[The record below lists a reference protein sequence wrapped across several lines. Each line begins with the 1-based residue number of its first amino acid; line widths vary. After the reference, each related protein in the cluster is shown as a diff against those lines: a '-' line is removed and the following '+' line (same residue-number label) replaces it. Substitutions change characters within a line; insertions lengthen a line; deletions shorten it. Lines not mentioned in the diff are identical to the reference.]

1 MHKIIQYKNMNFKI
15 TTIAISIGIAITS
28 SIFAQT
34 ELIEKVEKKEGQI
47 VIPYEKYLLPNGLT
61 LLIHEDH
68 SDPICHVDVTYHAG
82 SAREEIGRSGFA
94 HFFEHMMFQGS
105 DHVGD
110 DQHFKI
116 VSAAGGTLNGTTNT
130 DRTNY
135 FETLPS
141 NQLEVAL
148 WLEADR
154 MGFLLDAVTQKKFE
168 IQRATVKNERGQSYD
183 NRPYGLV
190 YEKVGRALYPYG
202 HPYSWSTIGDL
213 VDLDRVSVDDLK
225 SFFMRWYGTNN
236 ATLTVAGDVTP
247 AQVIPLVEKYFGN
260 LLQCP
265 KVTNQAKDGVVIDK
279 DRYISYEDNVKQ
291 PLLNMVWTSVAS
303 GNADEAAVDAFCYVF
318 GGDKSST
325 MYQNFIKTQKA
336 TEAGSSQ
343 NNRELGGMIWME
355 VKAMPD
361 TKLAD
366 IEKQV
371 RMDIA
376 AFEKSGITDAQLQ
389 QYKNYIEAVLIQSLS
404 TVNGK
409 ASQLASSQTF
419 YGTPNHL
426 QDYLASLK
434 NLTKEDVMRA
444 YNTYIKNKSCVIL
457 SVVPKGI
464 KELIAHE
471 DNFTPKA
478 TNPADADHKE
488 YQGLTYVKAKDTF
501 DRSKQPT
508 PGANPKLKVPELYTE
523 NYSNGLKLMGTVSN
537 EIPTVN
543 IQIAVS
549 CGHRFEERN
558 KAGISNI
565 MCALLDESTDKYTSE
580 AISDELTRLGSNIDI
595 IPGSLEVLINISTL
609 TKNIDATLKLVEEK
623 MFHSKFDK
631 EDFER
636 IKNEQMQAINDQ
648 STKPTVIANNVYAKL
663 LYGDNS
669 IMSIPQIGTSK
680 SVESITLDDV
690 KAFYKSYFSPNI
702 ATTVVVGDVTKDAI
716 LPKLNFLKTW
726 VSTNAILPKDEAT
739 NNIEKTKIFL
749 VNKDKAAQTEIR
761 IGYLAMPYDATGD
774 YFKSGIM
781 NFMLGGAFNSHINMN
796 LREEKGWTYGARS
809 NFNGTKYIGSFTAA
823 AGVKADKS
831 DSSVVEFIKEIR
843 NYSSKG
849 ITAEELAFTKSS
861 LSQAEAL
868 KYESPFAKASFLKRM
883 LDYNLKPD
891 FVEKQADIFKNIT
904 KEEIDK
910 LAASKLPL
918 DKMIITVC
926 GDKEKIQEGLSKLGY
941 EIVEVDSN
949 GNLVDASKNN
959 KPLYPEKK

>member
-1 MHKIIQYKNMNFKI
+1 MQLNLK
-15 TTIAISIGIAITS
+15 TLAISLSVAISATT
-28 SIFAQT
+28 FAQT
-34 ELIEKVEKKEGQI
+34 KLIEKVEKKEGQI
-47 VIPYEKYLLPNGLT
+47 VIPYEKYQLPNGLT

-68 SDPICHVDVTYHAG
+68 SDPICHVDVTYHVG

-168 IQRATVKNERGQSYD
+168 IQRATVKNERGQNYD

-202 HPYSWSTIGDL
+202 HPYAWSTIGDL
-213 VDLDRVSVDDLK
+213 VDLDRVSVEDLK

-247 AQVIPLVEKYFGN
+247 AQVIPLVEKYFGTLN
-260 LLQCP
+260 QCP
-265 KVTNQAKDGVVIDK
+265 KVTNQSKDIVVVDK
-279 DRYISYEDNVKQ
+279 DRYVSYEDNIKQ
-291 PLLNMVWTSVAS
+291 PMLSLVWPSVAS
-303 GNADEAAVDAFCYVF
+303 GHTDEAAVDAFCYVF

-336 TEAGSSQ
+336 TEAEASQ
-343 NNRELGGMIWME
+343 NNRELAGMIWME

-361 TKLAD
+361 AKLAD
-366 IEKQV
+366 IEKQLRTDV
-371 RMDIA
+371 A
-376 AFEKSGITDAQLQ
+376 AFEKIGITDAQLQ
-389 QYKNYIEAVLIQSLS
+389 QYKNYIEATIIQSLS
-404 TVNGK
+404 TVSGK

-426 QDYLASLK
+426 ADYLESLK
-434 NLTKEDVMRA
+434 KLTKEDVMRA
-444 YNTYIKNKSCVIL
+444 YNTYVKNKPCVIL
-457 SVVPKGI
+457 SVVPKG
-464 KELIAHE
+464 KSDLAAAK

-488 YQGLTYVKAKDTF
+488 YQGLTYVKAKDNF

-508 PGANPKLKVPELYTE
+508 PGPNPKLIVPALYSE
-523 NYSNGLKLMGTVSN
+523 NFSNGLKLMGTVSN

-549 CGHRFEERN
+549 CGHRFEERT
-558 KAGISNI
+558 KAGMAN
-565 MCALLDESTDKYTSE
+565 MMAALLDEATEKFTSE

-595 IPGSLEVLINISTL
+595 IPGQLEVLINISTL
-609 TKNIDATLKLVEEK
+609 TKNLDATLMLVEEK

-636 IKNEQMQAINDQ
+636 IKNEQLQAINEQ
-648 STKPTVIANNVYAKL
+648 STKPPVIANNVYAKL
-663 LYGDNS
+663 IYGENS
-669 IMSIPQIGTSK
+669 IMSMPQIGTAK
-680 SVESITLDDV
+680 SVEAITLDDV
-690 KAFYKSYFSPNI
+690 KAFYKRYFSPNL
-702 ATTVVVGDVTKDAI
+702 ATAVIVGDVSKDAI
-716 LPKLNFLKTW
+716 LPKLAFLKNW
-726 VSTNAILPKDEAT
+726 VSTNAVLPKDEAIT
-739 NNIEKTKIFL
+739 GTEKTKIFL
-749 VNKDKAAQTEIR
+749 VNKDKAAQSEIR
-761 IGYLAMPYDATGD
+761 IGYMAMPFDATGD

-796 LREEKGWTYGARS
+796 LREDKGWTYGARS
-809 NFNGTKYIGSFTAA
+809 NFSGSKYVGPFTAA

-843 NYSSKG
+843 AYATKG
-849 ITAEELAFTKSS
+849 ITSEELDFTKSS

-868 KYESPFAKASFLKRM
+868 KYESPMAKAGFLKRM

-891 FVEKQADIFKNIT
+891 FVEKQAEIMKNIT
-904 KEEIDK
+904 KEDIDK
-910 LAASKLPL
+910 LASAKLPL

-949 GNLVDASKNN
+949 GNKVDAINNN
-959 KPLYPEKK
+959 KPLYPSEKK